1 VRVAL
6 RRGSVTVASGAGR
19 LSRGTA
25 KLKLSAR
32 RRLKPGR
39 YTLVIKAGE
48 ATIVASAVRI
58 GR

>member
-19 LSRGTA
+19 LSRGSA
-25 KLKLSAR
+25 RLRLSAR
-32 RRLKPGR
+32 KRLAPGR
-39 YTLVIKAGE
+39 YTLIIRAGK
-48 ATIVASAVRI
+48 ATISSSAVRI